1 VGVAETV
8 LDVYGGVVGQ
18 SAAVDDK
25 LRLLK
30 ERLVIEV
37 RLQRDFMQLQGA
49 LEPILTA
56 ALSF

>member
-1 VGVAETV
+1 MGVVETV
-8 LDVYGGVVGQ
+8 LDVYGSVVGQ

-30 ERLVIEV
+30 ERLMIEV
-37 RLQRDFMQLQGA
+37 RLQRDLMQLQGA